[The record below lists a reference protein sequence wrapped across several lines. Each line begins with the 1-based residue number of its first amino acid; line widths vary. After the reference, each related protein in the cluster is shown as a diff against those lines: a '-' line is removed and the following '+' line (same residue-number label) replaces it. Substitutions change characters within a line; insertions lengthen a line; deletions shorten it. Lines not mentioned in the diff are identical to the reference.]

1 MSHAIKSF
9 RARRLALVP
18 ALLATALFL
27 GGCQNQSASID
38 PMTTGSTDKPSLKE
52 TAAVGEKWK
61 KDPANT
67 ELGLSYAS
75 RLKQIGQTD
84 QQLEVLAQLSSSHP
98 KDGNIQSIYGKE
110 LLMAGRVPESSAALE
125 QAAALPQADWKTF
138 SALGSAYD
146 QLGRYADARNQYQRA
161 LQMQPNEMSVLNN
174 MGMSMRSKA
183 ISPRRNRRS
192 ARPINCPAAV
202 PSRGSARTSRSSSA
216 SRDGSRSRRRSPARI
231 CRRSRW
237 RRISPI
243 CSTCSRNR
251 IPGRSSSPEPSIS
264 SKKKGRLNT
273 GPYAFE
279 D

>member
-1 MSHAIKSF
+1 MSHTIKSF
-9 RARRLALVP
+9 RTRRLALVP

-38 PMTTGSTDKPSLKE
+38 PMTTGSTGKPSLKE

-61 KDPANT
+61 KDPTNT

-98 KDGNIQSIYGKE
+98 QDGNIQSIYGKE

-125 QAAALPQADWKTF
+125 RAAATPQADWKTF

-174 MGMSMRSKA
+174 MGMSYALEGNLAKAEQTLRQANQLPGSGAEPRIRQNLALVVGLQGRFEESKE
-183 ISPRRNRRS
+183 I
-192 ARPINCPAAV
+192 
-202 PSRGSARTSRSSSA
+202 A
-216 SRDGSRSRRRSPARI
+216 SQDLPPQQVEENLAYLQHMLSQP
-231 CRRSRW
+231 
-237 RRISPI
+237 
-243 CSTCSRNR
+243 
-251 IPGRSSSPEPSIS
+251 
-264 SKKKGRLNT
+264 NT
-273 GPYAFE
+273 WQKLKS
-279 D
+279 